1 LEKQLTELARSG
13 VEEVIILANN
23 PLPYKAFGSKIVPD
37 LRAGTGPLGGIE
49 TAVSYYASRFQATL
63 FLPCDL
69 PGITARQIKILKEGF
84 VRTRAGVA
92 VAVTEGGLREPLCAV
107 VDNRLLPAI
116 SKAIDEETR
125 KVGEVWQSLD
135 MAFVHFSDPEPFF
148 NLNTPLDLVSW
159 LAGQQRRNR
168 GRCTGAKA
176 GLGEERERNSGS
188 GLAQYEGTAAWA
200 ATRHRERGISPPI
213 CRAGRRLGLP
223 EGLEAVRGGD
233 VLTSCFEFPG
243 FSRG

>member
-1 LEKQLTELARSG
+1 MMTGGLKRCQIAAGVLAGGRGKRFGGRPKGLLKVAPGICIMEKQLTELARSG
-13 VEEVIILANN
+13 MEEMIILANN

-49 TAVSYYASRFQATL
+49 AAVSYYASRFKATL

-84 VRTRAGVA
+84 VRARAGVA

-116 SKAIDEETR
+116 SKAIDGGKR

-159 LAGQQRRNR
+159 LAGQRRHD
-168 GRCTGAKA
+168 K
-176 GLGEERERNSGS
+176 S
-188 GLAQYEGTAAWA
+188 
-200 ATRHRERGISPPI
+200 RHGKR
-213 CRAGRRLGLP
+213 
-223 EGLEAVRGGD
+223 
-233 VLTSCFEFPG
+233 
-243 FSRG
+243 